1 MYIYICIYIYK
12 YMCLEWVTDDALPT
26 TEYCKTSIFNGKTFL
41 DWLNE
46 LGNNCDIT
54 KPHYMRN
61 MQNRTIYL

>member
-1 MYIYICIYIYK
+1 
-12 YMCLEWVTDDALPT
+12 MCLEWVTDDALPT
-26 TEYCKTSIFNGKTFL
+26 TEYCKTSISNGKTFL